1 MPEQIVKSESIN
13 QKRWKKF
20 KSIKR
25 GYYSFIIII
34 GLYIL
39 SFLLPLFVSSKA
51 LVVKYEE
58 NFYFPAFSSVIP
70 GMNDYYDGTM
80 FDQEDLG
87 EANFRQLQKKWADSE
102 NWVIMPIY
110 PFNPYEDITNNENR
124 MYEAPSLTHWFG
136 TDNTGRD
143 VFARMCYAFNI
154 SISFALVLTILNYCI
169 GISVGGAMG
178 YYGGKFDL
186 FFQRLIEIWSSLP
199 LLFVVIIMSSI
210 LTPSF
215 FLLIF
220 IYTLVNWIGLTYYIR
235 AEFYREKSKDYV
247 SAAISMGQSD
257 AKIIFK
263 HILPNSLVPVITY
276 FPFALVAGISVL
288 VSLDFL
294 GFGLPPPT
302 PSWGQILY
310 VGISNISKWWM
321 VFAPVMAQFLTL
333 LCIVFVGEAV
343 REAFDPK
350 IYSRLR

>member
-1 MPEQIVKSESIN
+1 MSDQLNISESIN
-13 QKRWKKF
+13 KKRWRKF

-34 GLYIL
+34 SLYIL
-39 SFLLPLFVSSKA
+39 SFLLPLFINSKA
-51 LVVKYEE
+51 LIVQYEG
-58 NFYFPAFSSVIP
+58 NYYFPAMKDALP
-70 GMNDYYDGTM
+70 GMNAYYDGSK
-80 FDQEDLG
+80 FDQGIYG
-87 EANFRQLQKKWADSE
+87 EANYRQLQQEWIDTE
-102 NWVIMPIY
+102 NWIIMPIY
-110 PFNPYEDITNNENR
+110 PFNPYEDITNDQNK
-124 MYEAPSLTHWFG
+124 MYESPSLIHWFG
-136 TDNTGRD
+136 TDDTGRD

-154 SISFALVLTILNYCI
+154 SISFAFLLTVVNYII
-169 GISVGGAMG
+169 GISIGGAMG

-199 LLFVVIIMSSI
+199 LLFVVIIISSI
-210 LTPSF
+210 LKPSF
-215 FLLIF
+215 ILLIF
-220 IYTLVNWIGLTYYIR
+220 IYTMVNWIFLTYYMR

-247 SAAISMGQSD
+247 SAAISMGQSN
-257 AKIIFK
+257 AKIIFR

-276 FPFALVAGISVL
+276 FPFSVVGGIVIL

-310 VGISNISKWWM
+310 VGLANISKWWM
-321 VFAPVMAQFLTL
+321 VFAPIMAQFLTL
-333 LCIVFVGEAV
+333 LCIVFIGEAV

>member
-1 MPEQIVKSESIN
+1 MTKQILKSESIN

-25 GYYSFIIII
+25 GYYSFILII

-39 SFLLPLFVSSKA
+39 SFFLPLFINSKA
-51 LVVKYEE
+51 IVVHYEG

-80 FDQEDLG
+80 FDQEAPG
-87 EANFRQLQKKWADSE
+87 ATNFRQLQKKWTDTN

-110 PFNPYEDITNNENR
+110 PFDPYEDITNNENR
-124 MYEAPSLTHWFG
+124 MYEPPSMTHWFG

-154 SISFALVLTILNYCI
+154 SISFALALTVITYLI
-169 GISVGGAMG
+169 GITIGGAMG
-178 YYGGKFDL
+178 YFGGKFDL
-186 FFQRLIEIWSSLP
+186 FFQRFIEIWSSLP
-199 LLFVVIIMSSI
+199 FLFVVIIISSI

-220 IYTLVNWIGLTYYIR
+220 IYTLVSWIFLTYYMR

-247 SAAISMGQSD
+247 SAAISMGQSNT
-257 AKIIFK
+257 KIIFR

-276 FPFALVAGISVL
+276 FPFSIIGGIVGL
-288 VSLDFL
+288 ISLDFL

-310 VGISNISKWWM
+310 VGLANISKWWM
-321 VFAPVMAQFLTL
+321 VFAPVIAQFFTL
-333 LCIVFVGEAV
+333 LCIVFIGEAV

>member
-1 MPEQIVKSESIN
+1 MTKQILKSESIN

-25 GYYSFIIII
+25 GYYSFILII

-39 SFLLPLFVSSKA
+39 SFFLPLFINSKA
-51 LVVKYEE
+51 IVVHYEG

-80 FDQEDLG
+80 FDQEAPG
-87 EANFRQLQKKWADSE
+87 ATNFRQLQKKWTDTN

-110 PFNPYEDITNNENR
+110 PFDPYEDITNNENR
-124 MYEAPSLTHWFG
+124 MYEPPSMTHWFG

-143 VFARMCYAFNI
+143 VFARMSYAFNI
-154 SISFALVLTILNYCI
+154 SISFALALTVITYLI
-169 GISVGGAMG
+169 GITIGGAMG
-178 YYGGKFDL
+178 YFGGKFDL
-186 FFQRLIEIWSSLP
+186 FFQRFIEIWSSLP
-199 LLFVVIIMSSI
+199 FLFVVIIISSI

-220 IYTLVNWIGLTYYIR
+220 IYTLVSWIFLTYYMR

-247 SAAISMGQSD
+247 SAAISMGQSNT
-257 AKIIFK
+257 KIIFR

-276 FPFALVAGISVL
+276 FPFAIIGGIVGL
-288 VSLDFL
+288 IGLDFL

-310 VGISNISKWWM
+310 VGLANISKWWM
-321 VFAPVMAQFLTL
+321 VFAPVIAQFFTL
-333 LCIVFVGEAV
+333 LCIVFIGEAV

>member
-1 MPEQIVKSESIN
+1 MLEPVVKSESIN

-25 GYYSFIIII
+25 GYYSFILII

-39 SFLLPLFVSSKA
+39 SFLLPLIINSKA
-51 LVVKYEE
+51 LIVQYKGDY
-58 NFYFPAFSSVIP
+58 YFPAFKDVMP
-70 GMNDYYDGTM
+70 GINAYYDGTM
-80 FDQEDLG
+80 FDQGTPG
-87 EANFRQLQKKWADSE
+87 EANFRQLQKKWTGSN
-102 NWVIMPIY
+102 NWIIMPIY
-110 PFNPYEDITNNENR
+110 PYNPFEDITNNENS
-124 MYEAPSLTHWFG
+124 MYEPPSTTHWFG

-154 SISFALVLTILNYCI
+154 SMSFAFVLTLLNYII
-169 GISVGGAMG
+169 GISIGGAMG
-178 YYGGKFDL
+178 YFGGKFDL
-186 FFQRLIEIWSSLP
+186 FFQRIIEIWSSLP

-220 IYTLVNWIGLTYYIR
+220 IYTLVNWIGLTYYMR

-257 AKIIFK
+257 ARIIFK

-321 VFAPVMAQFLTL
+321 VFAPIMAQFFTL
-333 LCIVFVGEAV
+333 LCIVFVGEAA

-350 IYSRLR
+350 IYSRLQ

>member
-1 MPEQIVKSESIN
+1 MTKQILKSESIN

-25 GYYSFIIII
+25 GYYSFILII

-39 SFLLPLFVSSKA
+39 SFLLPLFINSKA
-51 LVVKYEE
+51 IVVHYEG

-80 FDQEDLG
+80 FDQEAPG
-87 EANFRQLQKKWADSE
+87 ATNFRQLQKKWTDTN

-110 PFNPYEDITNNENR
+110 PFDPYEDITNNENR
-124 MYEAPSLTHWFG
+124 MYEPPSMTHWFG

-154 SISFALVLTILNYCI
+154 SISFALALTVITYLI
-169 GISVGGAMG
+169 GITIGGAMG
-178 YYGGKFDL
+178 YFGGKFDL
-186 FFQRLIEIWSSLP
+186 FFQRFIEIWSSLP
-199 LLFVVIIMSSI
+199 FLFVVIIISSI

-220 IYTLVNWIGLTYYIR
+220 IYTLVSWIFLTYYMR

-247 SAAISMGQSD
+247 SAAISMGQSNT
-257 AKIIFK
+257 KIIFR

-276 FPFALVAGISVL
+276 FPFSIIGGIVGL
-288 VSLDFL
+288 ISLDFL

-310 VGISNISKWWM
+310 VGLANISKWWM
-321 VFAPVMAQFLTL
+321 VFAPVIAQFFTL
-333 LCIVFVGEAV
+333 LCIVFIGEAV